1 VPQEISSGQTYPRR
15 MDAVREGPLVRVADL
30 AAESEGDEWQVGDWF
45 VPRPSRPLHSVRC
58 DSTSRSTG
66 ERCRRWAT
74 LGARK
79 CAKHGGLA
87 GLPNVAEYRAKVL
100 EQARLELLAAAGDAV
115 GTLVRIAND
124 EDAPRAV
131 RVKAAAEIL
140 DRAGVHKGT
149 ELQITTPAQPEIS
162 PSELIRARLDR
173 LAAAS
178 RREAAERQIDLD

>member
-1 VPQEISSGQTYPRR
+1 
-15 MDAVREGPLVRVADL
+15 MDAVTDSRDPHVVAL
-30 AAESEGDEWQVGDWF
+30 ATESESDEWQVGDWF
-45 VPRPSRPLHSVRC
+45 TPRPSRPLHSVRC

-79 CAKHGGLA
+79 CAKHGGLP

-100 EQARLELLAAAGDAV
+100 EHARLELLAAAGDAV
-115 GTLVRIAND
+115 DTLVRIAKD
-124 EDAPRAV
+124 DDAPRAV

-140 DRAGVHKGT
+140 DRAGVHKGA
-149 ELQITTPAQPEIS
+149 ELQITTAAQPEIS
-162 PSELIRARLDR
+162 PSELIRARLER

-178 RREAAERQIDLD
+178 QREAAERQIEGG